1 MSSGAA
7 SWSSRAR
14 RCLAACAAGAA
25 LALLASLPATAQQHT
40 SETDPRTECWRGF
53 GYLLDGA
60 SGGYK
65 SQEMLLVT
73 IGTTVWGAG
82 RPVELFLLDRAS
94 GLISEM
100 PSFTI
105 VPEVPP
111 PFYPRR
117 MNYES
122 GKAPCRERGWT
133 NV

>member
-60 SGGYK
+60 SGGYQ

-73 IGTTVWGAG
+73 IGTPGWEAG
-82 RPVELFLLDRAS
+82 RPVELVQIGRAS
-94 GLISEM
+94 S
-100 PSFTI
+100 
-105 VPEVPP
+105 
-111 PFYPRR
+111 
-117 MNYES
+117 
-122 GKAPCRERGWT
+122 RERVVHYG
-133 NV
+133 